1 MGKNE
6 RRNSTQNMKK
16 AGITHPSKTVSD
28 PNKFIQYP
36 YGNSAV
42 TSVSPQG
49 KKPLKARP
57 PQENHRK
64 SRKTIR
70 KQKTR
75 HFLTTAV
82 LVAILLAIC
91 VFISLKVLFIVR
103 HVEMQGSER
112 YTQEEI
118 INYCAVPLEENIFKI
133 DTATLEENL
142 PLEFTYVE
150 SAKVERKLPDK
161 ILITITDSI
170 PTYYGINYEGELST
184 YTIYSQN
191 FKNLTTQAA
200 VPDGLTGVDVNLE
213 NETSRSILNDI
224 ISKLDRTG
232 YTGVTMIKVDDAGDI
247 SLVYDDRLQIN
258 LGTML
263 DIDYKLK
270 MSFYIINNELTETDR
285 GTIDSTQAG
294 SSVFQPVS

>member
-36 YGNSAV
+36 GNVQS
-42 TSVSPQG
+42 TPGG
-49 KKPLKARP
+49 KKTLKPNPA
-57 PQENHRK
+57 NDSHRK
-64 SRKTIR
+64 SRKTVR
-70 KQKTR
+70 KQRNR
-75 HFLTTAV
+75 HILATAV
-82 LVAILLAIC
+82 LVAILLAIL

-103 HVEMQGSER
+103 HVEMQGSGR

-133 DTATLEENL
+133 DTATLEQNL

-150 SAKVERKLPDK
+150 SAKVQRKLPDK

-170 PTYYGINYEGELST
+170 PTYYGINYEGELET
-184 YTIYSQN
+184 YTIYSQG
-191 FKNLTTQAA
+191 FKQLTVQAA
-200 VPDGLTGVDVNLE
+200 APDGLMGIDADLSDRSVKETLE
-213 NETSRSILNDI
+213 GI
-224 ISKLDRTG
+224 ISRLSQSG
-232 YTGVTMIKVDDAGDI
+232 YTGVTMIKVDSAGDI
-247 SLVYDDRLQIN
+247 SVVYDNRIQIN
-258 LGTML
+258 LGTVL

-270 MSFYIINNELTETDR
+270 MSFYVINNELGREDR
-285 GTIDSTQAG
+285 GVIDSIQAG
-294 SSVFQPVS
+294 SCVFQPLNK